1 MLDVYALIYS
11 QLSTLNIPTY
21 PDTYPKALANSKV
34 YPYIVF
40 SFPTVFENNYADL
53 NQMQI
58 DVWSNTSNNVEVE
71 TITKSV
77 DDLLKD
83 YKQLTDN
90 YYVKIYREK
99 PYRLKLD
106 EIEVQRRQLR
116 YIVKI
121 FRR

>member
-1 MLDVYALIYS
+1 MLDIYALIYS

-21 PDTYPKALANSKV
+21 PDTYPKLLANSKV

-58 DVWSNTSNNVEVE
+58 DVWSNTSNNVEIE
-71 TITKSV
+71 TITKNV

-99 PYRLKLD
+99 PYKIKLD

>member
-1 MLDVYALIYS
+1 MLDIYTLIYY

-40 SFPTVFENNYADL
+40 SFPAVFENNYADL

-58 DVWSNTSNNVEVE
+58 DVWSNTNNNVEVE
-71 TITKSV
+71 TITKNA

-83 YKQLTDN
+83 YKQLTND
-90 YYVKIYREK
+90 YFVRIYREK

-106 EIEVQRRQLR
+106 EMEVQRRQLR

>member
-1 MLDVYALIYS
+1 MLDIYALIYS
-11 QLSTLNIPTY
+11 KLSTLNIPTY
-21 PDTYPKALANSKV
+21 PDTYPKLLANSKV

-40 SFPTVFENNYADL
+40 SFPTIFENNYADL

-71 TITKSV
+71 TITKNV
-77 DDLLKD
+77 DDLLKN
-83 YKQLTDN
+83 YKQLTND
-90 YYVKIYREK
+90 YYVKVYREK
-99 PYRLKLD
+99 PYKIKLD

>member
-1 MLDVYALIYS
+1 MLDIYALIYS

-34 YPYIVF
+34 YPYIAF
-40 SFPTVFENNYADL
+40 NFPTVFENNYADL

-58 DVWSNTSNNVEVE
+58 DVWSNTSNNVEIE
-71 TITKSV
+71 TITKNV